1 VKKMSIENNLDK
13 IIASKSNNITLVAVT
28 KHRSVDEIQQIVDYG
43 VSDLG
48 ENRVQELL
56 EKYDQVKGE
65 VRWHLIGHL
74 QTNKVKYII
83 DKVYMIHS
91 VDSLKLAQEINRQA
105 CKHKIVMKIL
115 IQVNVS
121 REESKFGIDIEEIR
135 SFLDSIKDFEGLS
148 VQGFMTMAPYTE
160 NIEESRHVFRN
171 LHVFYDK
178 IKNEKSLY
186 TNVEINFLSMGMTN
200 DYPIAI
206 EEGSNLVR
214 IGRGIFV

>member
-1 VKKMSIENNLDK
+1 MSIENNLDK

>member
-1 VKKMSIENNLDK
+1 MSIENNLDK
-13 IIASKSNNITLVAVT
+13 IISSKPNDITLVAVT
-28 KHRSVDEIQQIVDYG
+28 KHRSVEEIQCVVDYG
-43 VSDLG
+43 VVDLG

-56 EKYDQVKGE
+56 DKFDQVVGE

-83 DKVYMIHS
+83 DKVHLIHS
-91 VDSLKLAQEINRQA
+91 VDSLKLANEINIQA
-105 CKHKIVMKIL
+105 MKHKIVMKIL

-121 REESKFGIDIEEIR
+121 KEESKFGINIEEIE
-135 SFLDSIKDFEGLS
+135 SFIDAIKDFEGLS

-160 NIEESRHVFRN
+160 NIEETRHVFRK

-178 IKNEKSLY
+178 IKNEQSMY